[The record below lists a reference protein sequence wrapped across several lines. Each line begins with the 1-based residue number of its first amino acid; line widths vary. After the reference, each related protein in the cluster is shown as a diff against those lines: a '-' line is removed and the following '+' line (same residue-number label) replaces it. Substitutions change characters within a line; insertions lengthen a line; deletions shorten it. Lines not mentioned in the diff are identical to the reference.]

1 MVFRRMGV
9 LGAVMFMHGG
19 MVWALL
25 PNGETAPA
33 KAQVTPVL
41 ETVILDDAKPQS
53 VAPLPLPVAP
63 AKPRPTVVKSK
74 QARPVAQS
82 VSKPAES
89 SAVTAEAEAP
99 AAMPAAAAV
108 PVASSAPSVRPRD
121 TIRQPAVITCR
132 IPAYPPESR
141 RAREIGTVQL
151 QLLIDVEG
159 EVIDKRV
166 ETSSGFARLDE
177 AALTALAKCKFQPGS
192 VDGRSEPTWA
202 RLRYRW
208 TLD

>member
-1 MVFRRMGV
+1 MVFRRIGV

-41 ETVILDDAKPQS
+41 ETVILDDAKPQ
-53 VAPLPLPVAP
+53 PVAAP
-63 AKPRPTVVKSK
+63 SPPVAQAKPHPTVVKSK
-74 QARPVAQS
+74 QPRPVAQS
-82 VSKPAES
+82 VSKPAEP
-89 SAVTAEAEAP
+89 SAVTAAAEAP
-99 AAMPAAAAV
+99 AAMPAAA
-108 PVASSAPSVRPRD
+108 PVASSVSSVPPRD

-177 AALTALAKCKFQPGS
+177 AALSALAKCKFQPGS